1 MKKKVLAV
9 LLALII
15 CSSFVVFA
23 SASSNDYVVDEANL
37 LTRSEE
43 EELNEKLQAF
53 AEKNKSEIVI
63 VTVDDLGFKSARE
76 YADDYYDYNGYGY
89 GEDHDGMLVLYK
101 DGEVGDREIYISTC
115 GKGID
120 DYDSDEIIDSMI
132 GYLED
137 GEYVEAF
144 EACIETAE
152 RSHSFYVDP
161 VWIIISIALG
171 MIIGFIV
178 PSAMASA
185 NRSVRYQRD
194 ASVYARPGSMRL
206 TGNADV
212 FLNAAVTRV
221 AKPKQNSG
229 SGSTHRS
236 SSGRTHGGGGRRF

>member
-9 LLALII
+9 LLAFII

-23 SASSNDYVVDEANL
+23 SASSDDYVVDDANV

-63 VTVDDLGFKSARE
+63 VTVDDLGSKSARA
-76 YADDYYDYNGYGY
+76 YADDFYDDNGYGY

-101 DGEVGDREIYISTC
+101 DGEEGDREIYISTC
-115 GKGID
+115 GKGIE

-132 GYLED
+132 SYLED

-144 EACIETAE
+144 EACIKTAE

-171 MIIGFIV
+171 MIIGFII
-178 PSAMASA
+178 PNAMASA
-185 NRSVRYQRD
+185 NRSVRFQRD

-212 FLNAAVTRV
+212 FVNAAITRIP
-221 AKPKQNSG
+221 KPKDNGG
-229 SGSTHRS
+229 SGSTHRG
-236 SSGRTHGGGGRRF
+236 SSGRSHGGGGRRF